1 MIRVLLTI
9 INIGIDRFIASFYG
23 EFLISAYYHKN
34 KSHSVTC
41 NGCISSNGSIKSIA
55 SKEKWALTFYKTG
68 DSTKSSI
75 YNSLE

>member
-9 INIGIDRFIASFYG
+9 INIGIERFIVSFHG
-23 EFLISAYYHKN
+23 ELLISAYYHKN

-55 SKEKWALTFYKTG
+55 SKGKWAVAFFKTG
-68 DSTKSSI
+68 DSTKSAI
-75 YNSLE
+75 YNTLE